1 MTDTDYN
8 VIDIQ
13 EILEEKYKAD
23 ETNIKVTYS
32 KNSILMNLIYIKLY
46 LLVMS
51 RLTYEKNIGTQEN
64 GNQKWDGLTYIRH
77 GGPKY
82 KSWWFSEKSAS

>member
-32 KNSILMNLIYIKLY
+32 KNSILKNLIYIKLY
-46 LLVMS
+46 LLGMS
-51 RLTYEKNIGTQEN
+51 LLTSKKLLVHKKLETKNGMV
-64 GNQKWDGLTYIRH
+64 
-77 GGPKY
+77 
-82 KSWWFSEKSAS
+82 

>member
-1 MTDTDYN
+1 MRNYYLDIFFNRLNHFLLHDMTDTDYN

-32 KNSILMNLIYIKLY
+32 KNSILKNLIYIKLY
-46 LLVMS
+46 LLGMS
-51 RLTYEKNIGTQEN
+51 LLTSKKLLVHKKLETKNGMV
-64 GNQKWDGLTYIRH
+64 
-77 GGPKY
+77 
-82 KSWWFSEKSAS
+82 